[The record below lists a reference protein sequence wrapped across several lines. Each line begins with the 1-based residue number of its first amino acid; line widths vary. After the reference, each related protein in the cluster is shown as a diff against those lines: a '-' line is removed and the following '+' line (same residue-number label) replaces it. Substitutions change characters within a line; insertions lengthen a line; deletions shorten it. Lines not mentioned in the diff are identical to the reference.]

1 MRPQRIVTA
10 LLAVALIGLTT
21 VGLTGPAQAGPA
33 ADRAVSTGTHARDL
47 PRRKLHEDVF
57 TNKKGWLI
65 FKGNVDPGWNHKNVQ
80 VYKKLTKGGS
90 FELFKKVQTDATGR
104 WRTRIFA
111 PQDGYWYWKA
121 VVPKS
126 GGYGKSSTQVWR
138 TFTV

>member
-10 LLAVALIGLTT
+10 LIAVALIGLTT
-21 VGLTGPAQAGPA
+21 IGVTGPAQAVPA
-33 ADRAVSTGTHARDL
+33 ADRTGSTTAHARDL
-47 PRRKLHEDVF
+47 PRRKLHEAVVK
-57 TNKKGWLI
+57 NKKGWLI
-65 FKGNVDPGWNHKNVQ
+65 FKGNVDPGWNNKHVQ

-90 FELFKKVQTDATGR
+90 FSLFKKVRTDATGR

-126 GGYGKSSTQVWR
+126 GGYGRSTSQIWR